1 MNIREH
7 LKRFDFMLHLATFHE
22 LCVTFYPRLSFAC
35 VFLLFFFFSGVTT
48 GEILLLDMWRCK
60 QVDSSLR
67 QVDLVRSVDSQR
79 WVSQNPV
86 VHHHSCLNDLNYSK
100 LWLYHVKKPIFRHE
114 IAGDIT
120 ISRSYSP

>member
-35 VFLLFFFFSGVTT
+35 VFLSFFCFVFFSGVTT

-79 WVSQNPV
+79 FLYLKIQLGVSINGGTPKWMV
-86 VHHHSCLNDLNYSK
+86 YKGKSH
-100 LWLYHVKKPIFRHE
+100 
-114 IAGDIT
+114 
-120 ISRSYSP
+120 